1 MSVIPEPSR
10 ASEAVP
16 DASADGGDPS
26 RASEPVPD
34 ASADGQD
41 PSRASEPVPDASA
54 GGEDPSRAGEPVP
67 DASVGGE
74 DLLGMRIGAAL
85 IDLAMLLVLFVVLA
99 VVVGEAIVNR
109 VGVAFSFTLDGA
121 EFAVYVSLA
130 LLYYLVLE
138 AAIGQTVGKLLVGL
152 RVVRAGG
159 GRPNVW
165 KVAARTVVRVVDWL
179 PAFYLVGFIA
189 MLATGARR
197 QRLGDLAAGTRIARA
212 VPMRHRGLAATG
224 LASSLV
230 LVLAGSV
237 VYVAASDR
245 DEGAQTYR
253 GNGVSFDYPAGWEE
267 GTTETVAETG
277 NADELWEVAFGLGRA
292 SLVSVTA
299 YRLTPPVTAENLD
312 AAKAEFEGAARRL
325 FDQVGGTVRA
335 GPEEITVAGRPG
347 LRFQATG
354 THDGTSF
361 ESTLVLIFDGTTQ
374 YTLNCSH
381 TAEWAEEI
389 ERGCEQIV
397 RTFTVDMV
405 ETESTVPPAAETPSP
420 ALAEE
425 TARPGAGAVAFFD
438 LEVGDCLAD
447 LIATLGEFFTVET
460 VPCSQPHSEE
470 IYAVVPLPEGDFPG
484 DEAVGVQADKAC
496 NAEFESFVGLPYQES
511 VLYYNSLYPNDEQT
525 WNSVFREV
533 VCSVY
538 DPDGEVSGSLRG
550 VER

>member
-1 MSVIPEPSR
+1 MSVIPEP
-10 ASEAVP
+10 P
-16 DASADGGDPS
+16 Q
-26 RASEPVPD
+26 ASEPVPD
-34 ASADGQD
+34 ASADGVD
-41 PSRASEPVPDASA
+41 PSQASEPGPDASADGEGPARASEPVPDGSA
-54 GGEDPSRAGEPVP
+54 
-67 DASVGGE
+67 GGE
-74 DLLGMRIGAAL
+74 DLLGLRIGAAL
-85 IDLAMLLVLFVVLA
+85 IDLALLLVLFVVLA

-121 EFAVYVSLA
+121 GFAVYVALA

-159 GRPNVW
+159 GRPNVLH
-165 KVAARTVVRVVDWL
+165 VAARTLVRVVDWL

-197 QRLGDLAAGTRIARA
+197 RRLGDLAADTRIARA
-212 VPMRHRGLAATG
+212 VPMRHRGLATAG

-237 VYVAASDR
+237 VYAASDQ

-267 GTTETVAETG
+267 GIIEGRAVTG
-277 NADELWEVAFGLGRA
+277 SGDELWEVAFVLDGA
-292 SLVSVTA
+292 SFVSFTA
-299 YRLTPPVTAENLD
+299 YGMNMPVTAEDLD
-312 AAKAEFEGAARRL
+312 AVKAESEEVVQELFEQ
-325 FDQVGGTVRA
+325 DGGTVQS
-335 GPEEITVAGRPG
+335 GPEEITAAGKPG

-354 THDGTSF
+354 TLDGTSF
-361 ESTLVLIFDGTTQ
+361 ESTIVFIFDDTTE
-374 YTLNCSH
+374 YYLNCQY

-405 ETESTVPPAAETPSP
+405 ETESTVPPAAETPAP
-420 ALAEE
+420 TQAKE
-425 TARPGAGAVAFFD
+425 TAAPGAGAVDVFD

-447 LIATLGEFFTVET
+447 SLTGGVEGIFTVET

-484 DEAVGVQADKAC
+484 DEAVAVQADEGC
-496 NAEFESFVGLPYQES
+496 TAEFESFVGLPYEES
-511 VLYYNSLYPNDEQT
+511 VLYYNYLYPSDEQS
-525 WNSVFREV
+525 WNGGYRWAT
-533 VCSVY
+533 CSVY
-538 DPDGEVSGSLRG
+538 DPAGEVRGSLRG
-550 VER
+550 VQR